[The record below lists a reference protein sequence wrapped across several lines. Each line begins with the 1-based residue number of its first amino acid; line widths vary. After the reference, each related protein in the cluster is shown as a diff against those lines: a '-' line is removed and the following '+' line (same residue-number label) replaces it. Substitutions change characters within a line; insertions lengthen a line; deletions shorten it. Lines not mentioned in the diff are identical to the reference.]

1 MLSILRGCL
10 LKTPAVKSFY
20 TLFLKP
26 HTVRTSILPIAIICL
41 LGGLISLAGAR
52 TTARLSEL
60 DAAVTEPDNSEPNS
74 HHARQWQ
81 TVPMRVTA
89 YCPCPKCCGR
99 FSDDITACAHKIK
112 PGDTFVA
119 ADRMYPFG
127 TEMIVPGYNNAEPVK
142 VLDRGGA
149 ISGNRLDVF
158 FPSHQQ
164 ALNWGVRYIGVKVP
178 PQS

>member
-1 MLSILRGCL
+1 MKRS
-10 LKTPAVKSFY
+10 AVKRFRG
-20 TLFLKP
+20 LFLKP
-26 HTVRTSILPIAIICL
+26 HIVRAPALPIAIICL

-52 TTARLSEL
+52 TTARLSALE
-60 DAAVTEPDNSEPNS
+60 AAVTEPDNSETNS

-99 FSDDITACAHKIK
+99 FSDGITACAHKIK

-119 ADRMYPFG
+119 ADQMYPFG
-127 TEMIVPGYNNAEPVK
+127 TQMIVPGYNNARPVK

-149 ISGNRLDVF
+149 IKGNRLDVF
-158 FPSHQQ
+158 FHSHQQ
-164 ALNWGVRYIGVKVP
+164 ALNWGVRYINVKVP